1 MCRNGSWLSIFIR
14 WLIIIVSHLQ
24 YLGHG
29 LFPQFTINEHE
40 HTLIYVATHKKI
52 TMHLGFWTPLKSP
65 CCCWKSFR
73 FHILSFN
80 LHILRHV
87 PINPSQLSRQRV
99 LGSDCLRSLFE
110 VSLKSSNVWMLQITY
125 DWSDREL
132 LEFLSEPHICRW
144 GYENKHSSIE
154 RTFCNILLSY
164 NAHIFCSRLLLNASV
179 S

>member
-1 MCRNGSWLSIFIR
+1 MTDYYCIPFTVFRSRSLSPIYNKRTRTHFYICC
-14 WLIIIVSHLQ
+14 
-24 YLGHG
+24 
-29 LFPQFTINEHE
+29 
-40 HTLIYVATHKKI
+40 HTQKKI

-99 LGSDCLRSLFE
+99 LGSDCLKTTWSLFE

-132 LEFLSEPHICRW
+132 LEFLSEPHTCRW